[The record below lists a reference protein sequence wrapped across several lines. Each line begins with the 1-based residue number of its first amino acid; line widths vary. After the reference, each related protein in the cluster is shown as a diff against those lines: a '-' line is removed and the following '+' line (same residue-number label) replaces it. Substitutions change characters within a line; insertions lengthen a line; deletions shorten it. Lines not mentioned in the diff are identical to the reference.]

1 MAESWHPV
9 GRIGGGCY
17 NEDEGKGL
25 SMTYHGQVKNGVV
38 VLDDGASL
46 LEGTAVRVEPIPR
59 ESKEDHDAGSVFRL
73 AERAKP
79 TGIRDLGINHDHY
92 LYGHPKVIDG

>member
-1 MAESWHPV
+1 
-9 GRIGGGCY
+9 
-17 NEDEGKGL
+17 
-25 SMTYHGQVKNGVV
+25 MTYRGQVKNGVV
-38 VLDDGASL
+38 VLEDGKGL
-46 LEGTAVRVEPIPR
+46 TDGTLVRVEPIPR

-92 LYGHPKVIDG
+92 LYGHPSCVGSAVRTVRGV